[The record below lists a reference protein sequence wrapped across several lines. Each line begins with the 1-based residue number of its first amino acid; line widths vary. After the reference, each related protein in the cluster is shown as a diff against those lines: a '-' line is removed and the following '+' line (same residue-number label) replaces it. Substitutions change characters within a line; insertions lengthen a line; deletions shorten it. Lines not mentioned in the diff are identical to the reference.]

1 MTYTLKTRAINSKR
15 LLADIRQIEQVFTE
29 YQIIWS
35 NEPLRSAAIDMID
48 GVMEEVANTGRI
60 TQWNVVCDYRNNTVS
75 DMANG
80 KFNVMISYRQTN
92 CLNTTILEYT
102 IIEEELDLD
111 FELEF

>member
-1 MTYTLKTRAINSKR
+1 MTYTLKTRAVNSKR
-15 LLADIRQIEQVFTE
+15 LLASIKTIEQVFTD

-48 GVMEEVANTGRI
+48 SVMEDIANNGKI
-60 TQWNVVCDYRNNTVS
+60 TQWNVICDYRNNKVS

-80 KFNVMISYRQTN
+80 KFNVTISYRQTN

-102 IIEEELDLD
+102 ITEDVVELDFQL
-111 FELEF
+111 EL